1 MPQEVSRPRSV
12 RSDRSL
18 RSFPGVIPV
27 LPPSIPWSRRLS
39 FPARLIPAIPG
50 HKHGGQKGTVVIY
63 IPIHTYISFS
73 LFFFGNSGFKQ
84 DLNSHFWGFWSQ
96 SPLAFLPLLSY
107 LGFFVDLD
115 LGWRLEGP
123 QDLARDRG
131 SSHGISG
138 KGFPPQTFPQ
148 APSFGTGGILPNQ
161 PPRRGH
167 TIPVLQDLGSS
178 DTGMCLKV
186 TRTGKSGNLS
196 RKNPIPAVHVELWDV
211 ARPQGLGRGW
221 EGPEKLLLTDGT
233 GQDLGEKGSFSSIRF
248 RLFPDPPLCPL
259 LEFHPES
266 RLRHG

>member
-1 MPQEVSRPRSV
+1 MDSALLFQLLDDPTAHSQHPQYPRPSSSLFPAAGNFSLFISRAPFPR
-12 RSDRSL
+12 DAPGGFQAAKCPL
-18 RSFPGVIPV
+18 RSESPLLPRGDPGSPAEHSLEQTLVIPCSSD
-27 LPPSIPWSRRLS
+27 PGDPGAQTRRPEGHRGYLYPYPHMYFF
-39 FPARLIPAIPG
+39 FP
-50 HKHGGQKGTVVIY
+50 
-63 IPIHTYISFS
+63 
-73 LFFFGNSGFKQ
+73 FFFGNSGFKR

-96 SPLAFLPLLSY
+96 SPLVFLPLLSY
-107 LGFFVDLD
+107 LGFFGFVD

-186 TRTGKSGNLS
+186 TQTGKVG
-196 RKNPIPAVHVELWDV
+196 I
-211 ARPQGLGRGW
+211 
-221 EGPEKLLLTDGT
+221 
-233 GQDLGEKGSFSSIRF
+233 
-248 RLFPDPPLCPL
+248 
-259 LEFHPES
+259 
-266 RLRHG
+266 